1 MKKNEKSQGY
11 VPCETISKNLTGMER
26 VPVKEKFSYGLGDMA
41 SCIVFTLTTALS
53 TYFYTNVVGLSA
65 AVIGTILLISKLFDG
80 VSDIIIGIL
89 VDKTK
94 SRHGK
99 ARAWLL
105 WMTIPYGLTAVLM
118 FLIPSNATELVQA
131 VYVFITYN
139 LAVTI
144 VYTAINLPYGTL
156 AAMMTRDQNERSSIN
171 IFRMVMA
178 NISNLIVSA
187 ATLPLI
193 KLLGDTQKA
202 WIKVTTIYAVAGMI
216 MILLCF
222 HNCHERVKIPA
233 AAKGDKVTQKNAFKA
248 MFSNKYWWMIGGM
261 YLIWAVYMTLNG
273 TMMTYFA
280 EYELGNRDLMSMMN
294 ILEKGATVI
303 TVLTVATFI
312 KKFGKR
318 NLSLAG
324 CVIMLIGAGMILVM
338 PKNIPIVMI
347 GVFLKGV
354 GIGPF
359 TACIYSMMADTIEYG
374 NWRTGIRSEGLLY
387 SAATLGYKIGSGLTS
402 AMVGFVM
409 DATGYDG
416 LTAIQSQSAHV
427 GIQFLFVG
435 MPVIIW
441 ALMTGIIWLYR
452 LDHEYPEIMRQLQ
465 RGEYS
470 EKAY

>member
-1 MKKNEKSQGY
+1 M
-11 VPCETISKNLTGMER
+11 
-26 VPVKEKFSYGLGDMA
+26 
-41 SCIVFTLTTALS
+41 
-53 TYFYTNVVGLSA
+53 
-65 AVIGTILLISKLFDG
+65 
-80 VSDIIIGIL
+80 
-89 VDKTK
+89 
-94 SRHGK
+94 
-99 ARAWLL
+99 
-105 WMTIPYGLTAVLM
+105 
-118 FLIPSNATELVQA
+118 IPSNATELVQA

-312 KKFGKR
+312 K
-318 NLSLAG
+318 NLVSVTYRWL
-324 CVIMLIGAGMILVM
+324 
-338 PKNIPIVMI
+338 
-347 GVFLKGV
+347 GV
-354 GIGPF
+354 
-359 TACIYSMMADTIEYG
+359 
-374 NWRTGIRSEGLLY
+374 
-387 SAATLGYKIGSGLTS
+387 
-402 AMVGFVM
+402 
-409 DATGYDG
+409 
-416 LTAIQSQSAHV
+416 
-427 GIQFLFVG
+427 
-435 MPVIIW
+435 
-441 ALMTGIIWLYR
+441 
-452 LDHEYPEIMRQLQ
+452 
-465 RGEYS
+465 
-470 EKAY
+470 

>member
-1 MKKNEKSQGY
+1 M
-11 VPCETISKNLTGMER
+11 
-26 VPVKEKFSYGLGDMA
+26 
-41 SCIVFTLTTALS
+41 LS
-53 TYFYTNVVGLSA
+53 DYQLRSLVRFF
-65 AVIGTILLISKLFDG
+65 LISKLFDG

-233 AAKGDKVTQKNAFKA
+233 AAKGDKVTQKKCF
-248 MFSNKYWWMIGGM
+248 
-261 YLIWAVYMTLNG
+261 
-273 TMMTYFA
+273 
-280 EYELGNRDLMSMMN
+280 
-294 ILEKGATVI
+294 
-303 TVLTVATFI
+303 
-312 KKFGKR
+312 
-318 NLSLAG
+318 
-324 CVIMLIGAGMILVM
+324 
-338 PKNIPIVMI
+338 
-347 GVFLKGV
+347 
-354 GIGPF
+354 
-359 TACIYSMMADTIEYG
+359 
-374 NWRTGIRSEGLLY
+374 
-387 SAATLGYKIGSGLTS
+387 
-402 AMVGFVM
+402 
-409 DATGYDG
+409 
-416 LTAIQSQSAHV
+416 
-427 GIQFLFVG
+427 
-435 MPVIIW
+435 
-441 ALMTGIIWLYR
+441 
-452 LDHEYPEIMRQLQ
+452 
-465 RGEYS
+465 
-470 EKAY
+470 